1 MSNLIAFLNAFLSY
15 LLVFG
20 VSAAAIGAAVF
31 IGIRLR
37 RKKNEK
43 DARGSEDA
51 WQEETAK
58 N

>member
-1 MSNLIAFLNAFLSY
+1 MSNLIAFLNALLSY

-31 IGIRLR
+31 AGIRLR
-37 RKKNEK
+37 KKKNEK
-43 DARGSEDA
+43 AAQGSEDT

>member
-31 IGIRLR
+31 VGIRLR
-37 RKKNEK
+37 RRKNEK
-43 DARGSEDA
+43 DAQEAEDT
-51 WQEETAK
+51 WREETAK